1 MRKSMP
7 LFWLLRLVVL
17 LLGTSGLVLAQQ
29 DATPTQQPDD
39 KSTTAAPDNT
49 GKNQR
54 DRNASEPT
62 ADQQKEN
69 ETDREL
75 ARQIRRALVRDKSLS
90 TYGHNVKVIAQN
102 GVVTLKGPVNSDE
115 EKRAIESKAAEV
127 AGGSEKVRSEIE
139 VSGADKKASPNKND
153 YNK

>member
-1 MRKSMP
+1 MP